1 MSDVTLDKVG
11 APEAPAAESTAAQA
25 GWPARSVAYWGL
37 GIIVLATLY
46 NFFDAA
52 VFSMMV
58 ESIKVSLRL
67 TDTELGW
74 LMGPANIFFY
84 VLVGIPMA
92 RLVDLYPR
100 KLVLAATMFLTSALT
115 SLGGLAQ
122 GFVQLFATRT
132 LAGAGG
138 SAHAPG
144 AYSLLADYFPPGQL
158 PRAIAIIQLGF
169 IGGNTLGPFL
179 GGQMLRFVSD
189 WEPSHLAGLTV
200 FNWQWV
206 LLALWPP
213 GLLIGFLLLTI
224 REPPRRGKARE
235 GQSMPLTQVLAEI
248 GRRRAVYLPLF
259 IGLAFSALESQ
270 ALAQWRV
277 PLLIRKYGWDPAM
290 IGNWLSPMILVAS
303 LTGLFVGT
311 ALTEWLMK
319 RYKDG
324 IVRATLICFTL
335 AVPCAVFAPM
345 MPTGELCLLLYSLGG
360 MFGIA
365 SAIPQNA
372 AIQRITPNEMRG
384 QVTAVYL
391 FMFIFFGAM
400 GAVVIGSIN
409 QYLMGGEAN
418 LWKTMALTAAILMP
432 MAAISISF
440 GVKPF
445 GREIERLEALEAQE
459 QAHGK
464 A

>member
-1 MSDVTLDKVG
+1 MADVTLEQ
-11 APEAPAAESTAAQA
+11 APRPAAAPASDAAA
-25 GWPARSVAYWGL
+25 GWPARSVAWWGL
-37 GIIVLATLY
+37 AIIVLATLY

-52 VFSMMV
+52 VFSMLV
-58 ESIKVSLRL
+58 ESIKVTLRL

-74 LMGPANIFFY
+74 LMGPANILFY
-84 VLVGIPMA
+84 VIVGIPMA

-100 KLVLAATMFLTSALT
+100 KFVLAATMFLTSAVT

-122 GFVQLFATRT
+122 GFLQLFATRT

-144 AYSLLADYFPPGQL
+144 SYSLLADYFPPERL
-158 PRAIAIIQLGF
+158 PRAIAVIQLGF

-179 GGQMLRFVSD
+179 GGHMLGYVGD
-189 WEPSHLAGLTV
+189 WEPAHVAGLTI

-235 GQSMPLTQVLAEI
+235 GQAMPLIQVFAEI

-259 IGLAFSALESQ
+259 IGLAFSALESLGLQ
-270 ALAQWRV
+270 QWRV
-277 PLLIRKYGWDPAM
+277 PLLVRKYGWDPAT
-290 IGNWLSPMILVAS
+290 IGNWLSPMVLAAS

-324 IVRATLICFTL
+324 IVRSTVICFTL
-335 AVPCAVFAPM
+335 AIPCAVFAPM
-345 MPTGELCLLLYSLGG
+345 MPTGELCLLLYSLAG

-409 QYLMGGEAN
+409 QYLMGGEAQ

-432 MAAISISF
+432 LGAISIAF

-445 GREIERLEALEAQE
+445 GREIERLEALEAE
-459 QAHGK
+459 QA
-464 A
+464 APAR

>member
-1 MSDVTLDKVG
+1 
-11 APEAPAAESTAAQA
+11 
-25 GWPARSVAYWGL
+25 
-37 GIIVLATLY
+37 
-46 NFFDAA
+46 
-52 VFSMMV
+52 MMV

-84 VLVGIPMA
+84 VLVGIPMS

-100 KLVLAATMFLTSALT
+100 KFVLAATMFLTSALT

-122 GFVQLFATRT
+122 GFGQLFATRT
-132 LAGAGG
+132 LAGAGA

-179 GGQMLRFVSD
+179 GGQMLRYVGD
-189 WEPSHLAGLTV
+189 WEPSQIAGLTI

-224 REPPRRGKARE
+224 REPARRGKARE
-235 GQSMPLTQVLAEI
+235 GQSMPLTQVFAEI

-270 ALAQWRV
+270 ALGQWRV

-290 IGNWLSPMILVAS
+290 IGNWLSPMVLVAS

-335 AVPCAVFAPM
+335 AIPCAVFAPM
-345 MPTGELCLLLYSLGG
+345 MPTGELCLLLYSLAG

-391 FMFIFFGAM
+391 YMFIFFGAM
-400 GAVVIGSIN
+400 GSVVIGSIN

-418 LWKTMALTAAILMP
+418 LWKTMAVTAAVLMP
-432 MAAISISF
+432 LAAISISF

-459 QAHGK
+459 QTAK
-464 A
+464 PA